1 MTTDQAPPHART
13 LLLRA
18 GIVGVFALATAVVVL
33 VRPAADAR
41 PALLPLALAVAAAL
55 VLWGLDR
62 SGVRPARSVGARWAR
77 VGMYLMAASTVL
89 GVANTWYAFLDPSRN
104 GWFSG
109 SFLLGSA
116 LAMLAFGWM
125 SDLDGERGEP

>member
-1 MTTDQAPPHART
+1 M
-13 LLLRA
+13 LRA
-18 GIVGVFALATAVVVL
+18 GIVGVFAIATGVVVL
-33 VRPAADAR
+33 VRPGADAR

-55 VLWGLDR
+55 VLWALDR
-62 SGVRPARSVGARWAR
+62 TGTHRASSVGARWAR
-77 VGMYLMAASTVL
+77 AGMYLMAASTVL

-125 SDLDGERGEP
+125 ADLDGARDES